1 MIEDKSQTQPILR
14 SWVENIKST
23 FNSKKDS
30 TLQIYFGSNKIY
42 DQVGDK
48 TPQVDRLGD
57 SLGRK
62 FQQALESSSSL
73 KNGVRIVSD
82 GMKVYHA
89 LRGTKLDTQ
98 YSLNSVVKPNLEQVQ
113 NTSKEFVSQDQTEQK
128 PVTSLDYTPSIS
140 EQSSQVLDNTAKTEE
155 TLNPVAKSNL
165 DQVQD
170 TSKETIS
177 QNSVKSESTTPWNDI
192 KSLIAE
198 HKQNPDRFENAI
210 FQLLVDQTT
219 RINQLEQ
226 KVEAMSQKKP
236 LNSKVDRWLG
246 RLQQSSKEALQE
258 LRGLAQQVPQN
269 VVQFLGDTKNKIQ
282 DNLERRLADVA
293 GNTLNAGTRYL
304 AERFGRDNGEGVK
317 VFKGNS
323 LIIAASAQHSG
334 IYSKDGQKLVQNG
347 QIVSPVT
354 SDQLN
359 KIAQVP
365 VEARSLK
372 QSEKQVATATKA
384 LRV

>member
-30 TLQIYFGSNKIY
+30 TLQIYFGSDKIY

-48 TPQVDRLGD
+48 APQVDRLGD

-62 FQQALESSSSL
+62 FQQALESSSPL
-73 KNGVRIVSD
+73 KNTIRIVSD
-82 GMKVYHA
+82 GMKIYNA
-89 LRGTKLDTQ
+89 LRGDKIDAQ
-98 YSLNSVVKPNLEQVQ
+98 YSLNSVAKPNLVED
-113 NTSKEFVSQDQTEQK
+113 TPKEAVSQDQTEQK
-128 PVTSLDYTPSIS
+128 PVTSLSDTPSIS
-140 EQSSQVLDNTAKTEE
+140 EQSSQVLSNTVKTEE
-155 TLNPVAKSNL
+155 TLNSVAKPNL
-165 DQVQD
+165 VED
-170 TSKETIS
+170 TPKEAVS
-177 QNSVKSESTTPWNDI
+177 QNSVERESTTPWDEVR
-192 KSLIAE
+192 SLIAE

-226 KVEAMSQKKP
+226 KLESMNQKKP
-236 LNSKVDRWLG
+236 LNAFNRWLG
-246 RLQQSSKEALQE
+246 GLQQKGKEALQE
-258 LRGLAQQVPQN
+258 LRGRAEQIPQDVLQV
-269 VVQFLGDTKNKIQ
+269 VGDTKNKIQ
-282 DNLERRLADVA
+282 DNLKRRLADVA

-304 AERFGRDNGEGVK
+304 AERFGKDNGEGVK

-323 LIIAASAQHSG
+323 LIIVASAQHSG
-334 IYSKDGQKLVQNG
+334 IYSKDGQKLVQDG

-354 SDQLN
+354 SEQLS

-365 VEARSLK
+365 VEAQKLK
-372 QSEKQVATATKA
+372 QGEKQVAIATKA
-384 LRV
+384 LRA